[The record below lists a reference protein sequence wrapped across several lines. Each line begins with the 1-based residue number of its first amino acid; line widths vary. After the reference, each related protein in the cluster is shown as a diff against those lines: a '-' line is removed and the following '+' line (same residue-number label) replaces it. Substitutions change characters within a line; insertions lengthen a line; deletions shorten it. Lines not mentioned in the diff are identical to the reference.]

1 MASNR
6 GDRDCVVGVRV
17 TVAMWVASAGSGSRA
32 TFADRPLGGPAS
44 TRFSGAQPREMC
56 ISRSNGSIAPMVPD
70 RSANSSMRSP
80 VTVNS
85 HGWVLWALAADRGPD
100 EIQWV
105 VSRRVRLILAA
116 VAPAR
121 ADTACGQPRP
131 SAKTRG
137 GTDPHRPSGTRRVE
151 GFMSTIQPS
160 PGPER
165 DLGDEHWQCRGI
177 GSGDTVPKP
186 AVVVS
191 AIDPTRRAGPAGV
204 A

>member
-1 MASNR
+1 
-6 GDRDCVVGVRV
+6 
-17 TVAMWVASAGSGSRA
+17 
-32 TFADRPLGGPAS
+32 
-44 TRFSGAQPREMC
+44 MC

-121 ADTACGQPRP
+121 ADTACGPPRP

-151 GFMSTIQPS
+151 GFMSTIQPTH
-160 PGPER
+160 GPER
-165 DLGDEHWQCRGI
+165 DLGDERHWQRRGI
-177 GSGDTVPKP
+177 GSGEHRFVPTDLP
-186 AVVVS
+186 AS
-191 AIDPTRRAGPAGV
+191 HRPGRRPAIYPAELDYRFEVTSLSIPVRCSSSFRRGTRACRCLAFKVTGHAPAGFAPRV
-204 A
+204 HPVC

>member
-1 MASNR
+1 MGSKIRSAAPRASHLGPLLR
-6 GDRDCVVGVRV
+6 PSGSGTPGERVGPRLRP
-17 TVAMWVASAGSGSRA
+17 GSGSP
-32 TFADRPLGGPAS
+32 RP
-44 TRFSGAQPREMC
+44 
-56 ISRSNGSIAPMVPD
+56 APIVRD

-121 ADTACGQPRP
+121 ADTACGPPRP